1 MVPRNPSRIFRSRW
15 AALLWAAG
23 IVFFA
28 ITSIGLGDKE
38 TAAVENATGITD
50 VTGAAV
56 SNADMATLAN
66 IIGG

>member
-1 MVPRNPSRIFRSRW
+1 MFPRNPSRIFRSRW
-15 AALLWAAG
+15 SAVWWAVG
-23 IVFFA
+23 ILFFA
-28 ITSIGLGDKE
+28 VTTIGLGDKE

-56 SNADMATLAN
+56 SNADMAVLAN

>member
-15 AALLWAAG
+15 SAVWWAAG
-23 IVFFA
+23 ILFFA
-28 ITSIGLGDKE
+28 VTTIGLGDKE
-38 TAAVENATGITD
+38 TAAVENSVGITD

-56 SNADMATLAN
+56 SNADMAVLAN